1 MKNSGNNQQQFIS
14 ASANQRYSIGEIA
27 LSVRFR
33 TCSMPLSDIKIHIV
47 KCVHVG
53 CL

>member
-1 MKNSGNNQQQFIS
+1 MKNSGNNQQKFTC
-14 ASANQRYSIGEIA
+14 ASANQRYSIEEITI
-27 LSVRFR
+27 SVRFR